1 MYNALGI
8 MKDDSARTIRAKAE
22 FLALKGKY
30 DQEVF
35 RAWSKFSKDPNN
47 SYRDFLASDQFDQIL
62 FRRRSTAVQ
71 LYSHGKQT
79 RNICVPLQNQYAVF
93 GLADIVPGFYLNI
106 VTGTNCEAVSCDMK
120 IVFQKLKSGLFTRGT
135 FTGTTDNIA
144 TAGLHL
150 IFDTA

>member
-47 SYRDFLASDQFDQIL
+47 SYRDFLASDQFDQIASAYDKRIGEL
-62 FRRRSTAVQ
+62 QRAHSIELGGKKAATQQAKPATQESKPAAPAAKPTQTSTPA
-71 LYSHGKQT
+71 
-79 RNICVPLQNQYAVF
+79 A
-93 GLADIVPGFYLNI
+93 PGI
-106 VTGTNCEAVSCDMK
+106 PPKKGTKEYNSLPVG
-120 IVFQKLKSGLFTRGT
+120 GLFEDTDGT
-135 FTGTTDNIA
+135 IRRKPKE
-144 TAGLHL
+144 
-150 IFDTA
+150 